1 MSELIVAAIVPLT
14 LLLSILL
21 LVHTMVLQNLGA
33 NAAYLSWLAVPM
45 GLMIYTLLQQLLFVD
60 PIVSSTNNFERIL
73 IYSTKA
79 IQQVS
84 DSHWLVLFSTCVSGL
99 LILFSFINHLYFKHK
114 LLAKSRK
121 LDHSNLP
128 VNSTDIIAMIG
139 NRSLEVNISKQIQS
153 PIILGVMKPYL
164 VLPGDFFTLYNLEQQ
179 QLILSHEICHF
190 DRNDIYWNLL
200 AFAFL
205 ALFWFHPLVW
215 LAYFRFRRDQELSC
229 DQTTLARKPFE
240 SRINYSRALLI
251 TAQKTPKLAFAHLS
265 FNEYGDKAVMLERI
279 KQIKSTRV
287 LGKSVYALFGLIAA
301 TLISS
306 ISYASYVGQEGIVGA
321 KTKQFQVMKNV
332 YPTMRVEPIYPGHA
346 AKDNIEGAVLLK
358 FDVDAQGNTTNIRI
372 VASEP
377 ENVFD
382 QVSIDA
388 LAQWQYSSEQK
399 MLSRNHMVQLDYLLS
414 AESKPR
420 HLVERIQVS
429 H

>member
-1 MSELIVAAIVPLT
+1 MSELIFAAIVPLT
-14 LLLSILL
+14 LLLTTVL
-21 LVHTMVLQNLGA
+21 LVHGVVLQKLGA

-45 GLMIYTLLQQLLFVD
+45 GLVIYTVLPQVLFVE
-60 PIVSSTNNFERIL
+60 PLVSSTNDFERIL
-73 IYSTKA
+73 IYSTQA

-84 DSHWLVLFSTCVSGL
+84 DSRWLVLFSTCVSGL
-99 LILFSFINHLYFKHK
+99 WILFSIVNHFYFKRK
-114 LLAKSRK
+114 LLAQSRK
-121 LDHSNLP
+121 LLSVNLSI
-128 VNSTDIIAMIG
+128 NSTDIIAMLG
-139 NRSLEVNISKQIQS
+139 NRALEVYINKQIQS
-153 PIILGVMKPYL
+153 PIILGVIKPYL
-164 VLPGDFFTLYNLEQQ
+164 VLPDDFFALYNQEQQ

-190 DRNDIYWNLL
+190 DRNDMYWNLL
-200 AFAFL
+200 AFTFL

-215 LAYFRFRRDQELSC
+215 FAYFRFRRDQELSC

-240 SRINYSRALLI
+240 SRVNYSRALLI
-251 TAQKTPKLAFAHLS
+251 TAQKTPKLAIAHLS

-287 LGKSVYALFGLIAA
+287 LGKSVYALFAVIAV

-306 ISYASYVGQEGIVGA
+306 ISYASYVGQQGIAGA
-321 KTKQFQVMKNV
+321 KTKQSQVVKNV
-332 YPTMRVEPIYPGHA
+332 YPTMRVEPIYPAQA

-382 QVSIDA
+382 QASIDA

-399 MLSRNHMVQLDYLLS
+399 LLSHNHMVQLDYLLD
-414 AESKPR
+414 AASKPR

>member
-1 MSELIVAAIVPLT
+1 
-14 LLLSILL
+14 
-21 LVHTMVLQNLGA
+21 MV
-33 NAAYLSWLAVPM
+33 
-45 GLMIYTLLQQLLFVD
+45 
-60 PIVSSTNNFERIL
+60 
-73 IYSTKA
+73 
-79 IQQVS
+79 
-84 DSHWLVLFSTCVSGL
+84 
-99 LILFSFINHLYFKHK
+99 
-114 LLAKSRK
+114 
-121 LDHSNLP
+121 
-128 VNSTDIIAMIG
+128 
-139 NRSLEVNISKQIQS
+139 
-153 PIILGVMKPYL
+153 
-164 VLPGDFFTLYNLEQQ
+164 
-179 QLILSHEICHF
+179 
-190 DRNDIYWNLL
+190 
-200 AFAFL
+200 
-205 ALFWFHPLVW
+205 WF
-215 LAYFRFRRDQELSC
+215 AYFRFRRDQELSC

-321 KTKQFQVMKNV
+321 KAKQSQAMKNV

-388 LAQWQYSSEQK
+388 LAQWQYSSEPK